1 VRKLVFAIALAL
13 AWAASLAPLAAAR
26 ADSAEEQ
33 VTAAYAAWNEAF
45 NEGDAAALAA
55 FYDDEAVMLPPTH
68 DVLEGPAGAEK
79 FFGGL
84 FANDV
89 TGHGL
94 ELIEVEGDEDDDLV
108 VAAARWSAKGKD
120 ANGADA
126 AFGGVATHVFERQDD
141 GSLKLRLHTFN

>member
-1 VRKLVFAIALAL
+1 MRKLTLAIALAST
-13 AWAASLAPLAAAR
+13 ASFAPLAAAQ

-45 NEGDAAALAA
+45 NKGAATALAA
-55 FYDDEAVMLPPTH
+55 FYDDEAVLLPPSH
-68 DVLEGPAGAEK
+68 DVLEGPAGVEK

-84 FANDV
+84 FANGV

-94 ELIEVEGDEDDDLV
+94 ELIEVEGEGEDDLV
-108 VAAARWSAKGKD
+108 VAAAKWSAKGKD